1 MDAPHYS
8 EKHPGMMR
16 TLPVGID
23 VKLPGGLHCSI
34 RHNFG
39 PKTRNPLRLATEF
52 ATLHGDT
59 NDTNVNTAN
68 ESTASV

>member
-1 MDAPHYS
+1 MDAPTIL
-8 EKHPGMMR
+8 KNMPGMMR
-16 TLPVGID
+16 TLPVGIG

-34 RHNFG
+34 LHNFG

-59 NDTNVNTAN
+59 IVDIAS
-68 ESTASV
+68 ESTVSA

>member
-1 MDAPHYS
+1 MDAPTIL
-8 EKHPGMMR
+8 KNMLGMMR
-16 TLPVGID
+16 TLPVGIG

-34 RHNFG
+34 LHNFG

-59 NDTNVNTAN
+59 KMNTAH
-68 ESTASV
+68 ESTASA